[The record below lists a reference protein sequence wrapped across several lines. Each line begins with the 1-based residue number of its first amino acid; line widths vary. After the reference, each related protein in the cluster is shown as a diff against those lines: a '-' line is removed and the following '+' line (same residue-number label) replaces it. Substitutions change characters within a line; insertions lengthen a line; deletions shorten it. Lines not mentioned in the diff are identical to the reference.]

1 MNSNSQTFLRI
12 FIFIAISI
20 CPAISQGKAARV
32 EGIVLSTEGPLE
44 NASVYAY
51 PDFSS
56 LAEDANRFESMEG
69 EKPGQFLL
77 ELPTGT
83 YYLVARGGLHG
94 KNMFAYHGLNPVSI
108 TENYRWLP
116 FFAVESDGP
125 AYIDGP
131 QGIGGTVSYKGQPLA
146 GGAVSA
152 YSVSE
157 SSFRGMGLLSN
168 TLDDRGRFWFDLEQ
182 GRYVIVAR
190 KRLGNSNMG
199 PLRKGDLFCYPE
211 ANPLQVLPSRST
223 EIAISCYP
231 RDDIEAFLE
240 NNELDPRGRRQANRR
255 TASLWDTQI
264 EDTGR
269 IRRETMLKQPI
280 TVAGTVRD
288 ISGEPAG
295 GLYVTAYP
303 AEQFP
308 LFQMFVIRLITDHMT
323 KTDENGRY
331 TLDLEAG
338 RTYYLVAREKI
349 GEAPDHPELYG
360 LFEGNANHSITVEP
374 GIDSS
379 PTDIRVER
387 IMP

>member
-1 MNSNSQTFLRI
+1 
-12 FIFIAISI
+12 
-20 CPAISQGKAARV
+20 
-32 EGIVLSTEGPLE
+32 
-44 NASVYAY
+44 
-51 PDFSS
+51 
-56 LAEDANRFESMEG
+56 
-69 EKPGQFLL
+69 
-77 ELPTGT
+77 
-83 YYLVARGGLHG
+83 
-94 KNMFAYHGLNPVSI
+94 MFAYHGLNPVSI

-125 AYIDGP
+125 AYIAGP

-182 GRYVIVAR
+182 GQYVIVAR

-211 ANPLQVLPSRST
+211 ANPLQVLSSRST
-223 EIAISCYP
+223 EIDISCYP

-240 NNELDPRGRRQANRR
+240 NSELDPRGRRQANRR

-295 GLYVTAYP
+295 GLYVNAYP

-338 RTYYLVAREKI
+338 KTYYLVAREKI
-349 GEAPDHPELYG
+349 GAAPDHPELYG

-374 GIDSS
+374 DIDSS
-379 PTDIRVER
+379 PTDITVER